1 MQQRPL
7 RQSQD
12 RPFKQVDVFTATPYR
27 GNPLAVVLD
36 GSGLSADEMQHFTT
50 WTNLS
55 ECTFLLPPTPEGR
68 AHGADYRVRIFCPGR
83 ELPFA
88 GHPTLGS
95 CHAWLEAG
103 GVPRG
108 EHVVQECG
116 VGLVRLRRDGAF
128 TAGPPQGES
137 APPRGAAP
145 RAAAEPRIHTAG
157 ENPLGGQ
164 CLLAFAA
171 PPLIKSGPLP
181 EAEVAL
187 IARGLGVARS
197 DITAHAWCDNG
208 PNWRGVMLRSAD
220 QVLAL
225 QPDATILAGLD
236 IGVVGPRGKSGVVG
250 ARKADETQFE
260 VRAFFP
266 GNNGMTEDP
275 VTGSLNA
282 ALAQWLMGAGLAPE
296 RYVAAQGTA
305 MAREGRV
312 HIERDAD
319 GNTWVGGAS
328 VTCIAGTVLI

>member
-1 MQQRPL
+1 MQQRP
-7 RQSQD
+7 
-12 RPFKQVDVFTATPYR
+12 FNQVDVFTTTPYR

-36 GSGLSADEMQHFTT
+36 GSGLSTEQMQHFTN

-55 ECTFLLPPTPEGR
+55 ECTFLLPPTPEG
-68 AHGADYRVRIFCPGR
+68 AAAGADYRVRIFCPGR

-116 VGLVRLRRDGAF
+116 VGLVKLRRDGN
-128 TAGPPQGES
+128 
-137 APPRGAAP
+137 R
-145 RAAAEPRIHTAG
+145 
-157 ENPLGGQ
+157 
-164 CLLAFAA
+164 LAFAA
-171 PPLIKSGPLP
+171 PPLIKSGPLD
-181 EAEVAL
+181 EADVTL
-187 IARGLGVARS
+187 IARGLGVARE

-208 PNWRGVMLRSAD
+208 PNWRGVMLRSAE

-225 QPDATILAGLD
+225 KPDTTVLAGLD
-236 IGVVGPRGKSGVVG
+236 IGVVGPRGKVGVVG
-250 ARKADETQFE
+250 PQDAGDTQFE

-266 GNNGMTEDP
+266 GNNGLAEDP

-282 ALAQWLMGAGLAPE
+282 ALAQWLIGAGLAPD

-305 MAREGRV
+305 LAREGRV
-312 HIERDAD
+312 HIQRDAD
-319 GNTWVGGAS
+319 STIWVGGAS
-328 VTCIAGTVLI
+328 VTCVDGQVRL

>member
-1 MQQRPL
+1 MTQ
-7 RQSQD
+7 

-36 GSGLSADEMQHFTT
+36 GSGLSTAEMQHFTN

-55 ECTFLLPPTPEGR
+55 ECTFLLPPSDEGR
-68 AHGADYRVRIFCPGR
+68 ASGADYRVRIFCPGR

-103 GVPRG
+103 GVPQQG

-116 VGLVRLRRDGAF
+116 VGLVRLRRDG
-128 TAGPPQGES
+128 Q
-137 APPRGAAP
+137 R
-145 RAAAEPRIHTAG
+145 
-157 ENPLGGQ
+157 
-164 CLLAFAA
+164 LAFAA
-171 PPLIKSGPLP
+171 PPLIKSGPLD
-181 EAEVAL
+181 EKDVEL

-208 PNWRGVMLRSAD
+208 PNWRGVMLHSAE

-225 QPDATILAGLD
+225 RPDSAVLAGLD
-236 IGVVGPRGKSGVVG
+236 IGVVGPRGKVGVVG
-250 ARKADETQFE
+250 AHTDSDTQFE

-266 GNNGMTEDP
+266 GNNGLCEDP

-282 ALAQWLMGAGLAPE
+282 ALAQWLIGAGLAPE

-312 HIERDAD
+312 HIERDAS
-319 GNTWVGGAS
+319 GTIWVGGAS
-328 VTCIAGTVLI
+328 VTCIDGRVTL